1 MLCYIV
7 LLFLDPMLIS
17 LDTGV
22 IVGTEK
28 VQYGVEEGAG
38 SATVCVS
45 LLGEPGGDVVVTLET
60 ADREARG
67 EERRGRR

>member
-1 MLCYIV
+1 M
-7 LLFLDPMLIS
+7 
-17 LDTGV
+17 
-22 IVGTEK
+22 
-28 VQYGVEEGAG
+28 QYGVEEGAG